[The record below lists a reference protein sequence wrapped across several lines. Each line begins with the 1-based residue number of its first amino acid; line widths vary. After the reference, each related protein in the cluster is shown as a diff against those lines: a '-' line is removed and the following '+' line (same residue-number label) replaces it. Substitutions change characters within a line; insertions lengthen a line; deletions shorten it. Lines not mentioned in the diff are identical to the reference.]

1 MKSRNT
7 MIKSVGRVLAAIA
20 VGVSLAGCNDFF
32 DLQPTNEMVLDDF
45 WKSEDDVKSVTSSCY
60 RNMQESDFLKR
71 VIVWGEFRSDNMLLS
86 PSNGDDNLR
95 YIANLNLL
103 PSNGYTS
110 WGNFYNVINLCN
122 TVEHFAP
129 GVRDEDSNF
138 TQSQLNAYL
147 AEVKGIRAY
156 CYFTLVRAFRDVPF
170 VTEPVIDDTD
180 TFEAPQAAPD
190 HIIDFLIDDL
200 KAVEPRAAATYSNK
214 TYTKSRMTQAAIR
227 ALIADMCLW
236 RGRYSECIE
245 YCNRILRDANN
256 VFTLVPSMSYSREV
270 FTTGLSSETIFELN
284 YNTVNYWN
292 YAVADF
298 YGEQSQGYAQQIIPY
313 DFKTG
318 VRQLFGE
325 TDLRERTSYYSNS
338 GGGAIIRKYVSYL
351 EGTALTASNVSS
363 GDYTRVSPY
372 ETKWIVY
379 RLPEIYLM
387 KAEAIVES
395 GGDLQEA
402 FRLACISYDRAN
414 PEAGAGSL
422 SFDNYNSTELM
433 LNFIYDERQREFL
446 YEGKRYFDLLRRI
459 THHRD
464 QFRNLVSTYLAVKYD
479 NLDQSTVS
487 SKLSSYDALYMPIN
501 ATEMR
506 ANSLLVQNPFY
517 KQSTDI
523 TN

>member
-1 MKSRNT
+1 MKLKQYIT
-7 MIKSVGRVLAAIA
+7 AGCLLAAMGLMLPSCMDLEPKAEMADNMVWNKAENFQLFANQYYGFLEDHGRWFDNSPEA
-20 VGVSLAGCNDFF
+20 VH
-32 DLQPTNEMVLDDF
+32 
-45 WKSEDDVKSVTSSCY
+45 
-60 RNMQESDFLKR
+60 SDY
-71 VIVWGEFRSDNMLLS
+71 RSDLLATKTVNAWS
-86 PSNGDDNLR
+86 QGTNTVPVSD
-95 YIANLNLL
+95 ANYTGNYKNIYYCNLL
-103 PSNGYTS
+103 
-110 WGNFYNVINLCN
+110 LK
-122 TVEHFAP
+122 
-129 GVRDEDSNF
+129 
-138 TQSQLNAYL
+138 NAAGFGDQAAIRVPV
-147 AEVKGIRAY
+147 AEAKFFRAY

-180 TFEAPQAAPD
+180 TFEAPQADPD

-236 RGRYSECIE
+236 RGRYGECIE
-245 YCNRILRDANN
+245 YCDRLLRDANN

-338 GGGAIIRKYVSYL
+338 GGGAIVRKYVSYL
-351 EGTALTASNVSS
+351 EGTALTASSVSS
-363 GDYTRVSPY
+363 GDYIRVSPY

-517 KQSTDI
+517 KQSTNI

>member
-129 GVRDEDSNF
+129 GVRDEDPNF

-214 TYTKSRMTQAAIR
+214 TYTKSRRPLSAPSSPTCVSGAA
-227 ALIADMCLW
+227 A
-236 RGRYSECIE
+236 
-245 YCNRILRDANN
+245 
-256 VFTLVPSMSYSREV
+256 
-270 FTTGLSSETIFELN
+270 
-284 YNTVNYWN
+284 
-292 YAVADF
+292 
-298 YGEQSQGYAQQIIPY
+298 
-313 DFKTG
+313 
-318 VRQLFGE
+318 
-325 TDLRERTSYYSNS
+325 
-338 GGGAIIRKYVSYL
+338 
-351 EGTALTASNVSS
+351 TASVSNTATAFS
-363 GDYTRVSPY
+363 ATPTTSSP
-372 ETKWIVY
+372 
-379 RLPEIYLM
+379 
-387 KAEAIVES
+387 S
-395 GGDLQEA
+395 
-402 FRLACISYDRAN
+402 C
-414 PEAGAGSL
+414 
-422 SFDNYNSTELM
+422 
-433 LNFIYDERQREFL
+433 
-446 YEGKRYFDLLRRI
+446 LR
-459 THHRD
+459 
-464 QFRNLVSTYLAVKYD
+464 
-479 NLDQSTVS
+479 
-487 SKLSSYDALYMPIN
+487 
-501 ATEMR
+501 
-506 ANSLLVQNPFY
+506 
-517 KQSTDI
+517 
-523 TN
+523 